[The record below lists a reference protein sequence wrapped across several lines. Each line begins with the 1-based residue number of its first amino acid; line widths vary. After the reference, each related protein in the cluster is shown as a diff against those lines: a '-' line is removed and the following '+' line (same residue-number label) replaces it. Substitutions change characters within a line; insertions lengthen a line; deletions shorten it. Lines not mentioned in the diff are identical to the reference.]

1 VLVLNVTIS
10 SVNDKTRFV
19 LATVNRPPG
28 HHSDFIKE
36 SADLLSELVLADKGL
51 IIVDNTKNIKNRLL
65 AVDPIFL
72 FRPKTFGTIFLTLS
86 GKQTQSVSS
95 NHISLTKHKHNTI

>member
-65 AVDPIFL
+65 AVDSFPI
-72 FRPKTFGTIFLTLS
+72 
-86 GKQTQSVSS
+86 
-95 NHISLTKHKHNTI
+95 